1 MNTDPT
7 RERILHGLITLY
19 ILKELVKRPMHGYEL
34 QKSMYETTGQSL
46 PQGSIY
52 ILLKSMKEK
61 GYVTAE
67 SAVNDKGQ
75 QLTIY
80 HITEEGKKFLCNHSE
95 ALLLARKIID
105 DLLSTVNL
113 IEYKN

>member
-1 MNTDPT
+1 MNSDPT

-52 ILLKSMKEK
+52 ILLKSMKER
-61 GYVTAE
+61 GFVASETSQNE
-67 SAVNDKGQ
+67 KGQ
-75 QLTIY
+75 QLTVY
-80 HITEEGKKFLCNHSE
+80 HITEEGKKFLCDHSQ
-95 ALLLARKIID
+95 ALQLARKIID
-105 DLLSTVNL
+105 DLLSTVDI
-113 IEYKN
+113 IESKN